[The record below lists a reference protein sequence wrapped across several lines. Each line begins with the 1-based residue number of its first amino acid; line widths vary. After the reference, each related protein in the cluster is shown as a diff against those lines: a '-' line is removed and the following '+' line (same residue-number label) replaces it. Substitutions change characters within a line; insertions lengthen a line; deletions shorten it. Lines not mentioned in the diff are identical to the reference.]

1 MDNQLFILKSIFE
14 KFKHKNGNVRG
25 ISVDKLF
32 SMMKK
37 LGLKLERDDFANLMV
52 KYDPKQTHI
61 IRPEEFAMFLLDHI
75 LIFNDPQVS
84 SINTTI
90 VVLKFIFNISF
101 AKLLFLF

>member
-1 MDNQLFILKSIFE
+1 MDNQLFILKSIFQ

-37 LGLKLERDDFANLMV
+37 LGLKLERDNFADLIV
-52 KYDPKQTHI
+52 KYDPKQTYI

-84 SINTTI
+84 ST
-90 VVLKFIFNISF
+90 VVLKFIFNMSF
-101 AKLLFLF
+101 IKLLFLF